1 MLHRAILGSFERFLA
16 ILIEQHAGRFPLWL
30 APVQVVVASITS
42 DANGYG
48 EQVARALKAAGLRAE
63 TDLRNEKINYK
74 VCEHSLAKVPGIA
87 VGGRTEDEEGPVA
100 LRALG
105 RQEKANLALA
115 ADGPSIQS
123 EWTGPDTTP

>member
-42 DANGYG
+42 DANDYG
-48 EQVARALKAAGLRAE
+48 ARAARALQDAGLRVV

-74 VCEHSLAKVPGIA
+74 VREPSLPKAPGIPV
-87 VGGRTEDEEGPVA
+87 VGRRAAGGGQVR

-105 RQEKANLALA
+105 RPRQR
-115 ADGPSIQS
+115 
-123 EWTGPDTTP
+123 

>member
-16 ILIEQHAGRFPLWL
+16 ILTEPHAGRFPLWL
-30 APVQVVVASITS
+30 APVQVGVAAIPS

-74 VCEHSLAKVPGIA
+74 VREHSLAKVPVIA
-87 VGGRTEDEEGPVA
+87 VVGRREAEEGKVA
-100 LRALG
+100 LRRLGSNEQEILALG
-105 RQEKANLALA
+105 EAEIGRAHV
-115 ADGPSIQS
+115 
-123 EWTGPDTTP
+123 